1 MANSDIQILGDVE
14 LSGAMSFSRNYSEFP
29 ADPKPRTIIVKGGV
43 TYIYSELVDGSGFWS
58 WQPVGLK
65 QTSYLHTQ
73 GVASSTWTVNHGFG
87 SNDFAYFVYD
97 ADHNLVIAN
106 ITVVDTNTVTI
117 NLSSA
122 MTGTAVFFSIEYVN
136 TQNLRAATS
145 VTVGASTLTSTTAGV
160 LLVDGAAIGGA
171 SEAYV
176 TSAVAAEATA
186 RDAAIAA
193 AAPDLSGY
201 AAKASNNTF
210 TKAQRGSVVAL
221 TYGASITMDMSASN
235 NFSLTATGN
244 FTLANPTNM
253 TPGQSGLIVITQD
266 ATGSRV
272 VSWGSNF
279 VAAGGT
285 KPTLS
290 TAANAVDYVS
300 YYVESASRVFVSIN
314 ADVK

>member
-43 TYIYSELVDGSGFWS
+43 TYIYTELVDGSGFWS
-58 WQPVGLK
+58 WQPVGIK

-73 GVASSTWTVNHGFG
+73 GVESTTWTVNHGFN
-87 SNDFAYFVYD
+87 SSDFAYFVYD
-97 ADHNLVIAN
+97 ADHNLVFAN
-106 ITVVDTNTVTI
+106 ITIVDSNTATI

-136 TQNLRAATS
+136 AQNLRAATS
-145 VTVGASTLTSTTAGV
+145 ATIGASTLTSTTPGV
-160 LLVDGAAIGGA
+160 LLVDGAAVPSA
-171 SEAYV
+171 SDISGLSGSANAY
-176 TSAVAAEATA
+176 TDSAVASVT
-186 RDAAIAA
+186 
-193 AAPDLSGY
+193 ST
-201 AAKASNNTF
+201 NNTF
-210 TKAQRGSVVAL
+210 TKAQRGAVVAL

-300 YYVESASRVFVSIN
+300 YYIESASRVFVSIN